1 MNIVMNMK
9 PIRARVQT
17 RPRGLGGASATQGGA
32 VLFISLIFLL
42 ILTLLGVMLAR
53 MQSSEERMAQND
65 SNHELAVEA
74 AEAAL
79 RFAES
84 NIATG
89 IYTPTM
95 MAANAGGYYT
105 LNPAVGSS
113 VVWNGGTAIT
123 YNGAADNA
131 VAYTGNALN
140 SVAQP
145 PAFIIE
151 NLPSVAIGGTNLN
164 VGGGYNQNGSVTV
177 YQITTHA
184 TGGDQTGSATLR
196 SIYEQE

>member
-1 MNIVMNMK
+1 MMQ
-9 PIRARVQT
+9 PRTRTRSSTGARVAT
-17 RPRGLGGASATQGGA
+17 RQQGA
-32 VLFISLIFLL
+32 VLFVSLIFLL

-74 AEAAL
+74 AETAL
-79 RFAES
+79 RFAEG
-84 NIATG
+84 NISTG
-89 IYTPTM
+89 IYTPAM
-95 MAANAGGYYT
+95 FSANVGGYYT
-105 LNPAVGSS
+105 LNPAIGSQI
-113 VVWNGGTAIT
+113 VWTGPGNAIT
-123 YNGAADNA
+123 YNGVADNA
-131 VAYTGNALN
+131 ISYTGNALN

-145 PAFIIE
+145 PVFVIE

>member
-1 MNIVMNMK
+1 MMHT
-9 PIRARVQT
+9 RARIPT
-17 RPRGLGGASATQGGA
+17 RPKPQGPAFANQRGA
-32 VLFISLIFLL
+32 VLFVSLIFLL

-74 AEAAL
+74 GEASL
-79 RFAES
+79 RFAET

-89 IYTPTM
+89 VYTPAM
-95 MAANAGGYYT
+95 MAANAGGFYT
-105 LNPAVGSS
+105 LNPAVGSQLI
-113 VVWNGGTAIT
+113 WNGGNAIT
-123 YNGAADNA
+123 YNGVADTAIN
-131 VAYTGNALN
+131 YTGNALN

-151 NLPSVAIGGTNLN
+151 NLPSVATGGTNLN
-164 VGGGYNQNGSVTV
+164 VGAGYNQNGSVTV